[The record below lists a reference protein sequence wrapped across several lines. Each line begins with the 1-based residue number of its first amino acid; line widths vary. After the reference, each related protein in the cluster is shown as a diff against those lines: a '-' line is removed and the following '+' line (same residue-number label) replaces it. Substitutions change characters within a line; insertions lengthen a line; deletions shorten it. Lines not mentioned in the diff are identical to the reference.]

1 MWQFLVRSAVRTA
14 IRSGQQPARGGPG
27 QIPPRRFDAGPP
39 PKRRPQIAG
48 PILLLALVGGCC
60 LATGMLSMAGGAIG
74 VVDPEPGRTSQDGL
88 ESLAAGF
95 MACVMP
101 SLVMLSVAG
110 WSILRTRRM
119 DRLVA
124 LAETHAR
131 LPLDM
136 AAHELRTSRETVR
149 SMLLDAVSKQYLRG
163 RLDLDHGVFFSG
175 DAELSGRQWAGHC
188 RACSAPVSVTLARGE
203 PGICPFCS
211 APLGVSG

>member
-1 MWQFLVRSAVRTA
+1 MWGFLVRSAVRTA
-14 IRSGQQPARGGPG
+14 IRSGQSPARGPQ
-27 QIPPRRFDAGPP
+27 QIPPRRFDAAPP

-48 PILLLALVGGCC
+48 PIVLLAIVGGCC
-60 LATGMLSMAGGAIG
+60 LASGGASMAGGVLGI
-74 VVDPEPGRTSQDGL
+74 VDPQPPRTSQDGY
-88 ESLAAGF
+88 ESLGAGF
-95 MACVMP
+95 VACVLP
-101 SLVMLSVAG
+101 SLVMLSIAG

-131 LPLDM
+131 LPLDV

-175 DAELSGRQWAGHC
+175 EAELSGRAWAGQC
-188 RACSAPVSVTLARGE
+188 ASCSAPVHVTLARGE
-203 PGICPFCS
+203 VGICPFCRG
-211 APLGVSG
+211 ALGVSG